1 MGEQFVYTGLF
12 ALEYLQAV
20 GGIAELD
27 NAQNEGK
34 QDGNNE
40 IDEDSC
46 CADGVGSGII
56 GIISA
61 GFHHDPHCEGA
72 GNAENGGYEVEHH
85 LGGNLNRHEGEGREH
100 GMGICHAHRV
110 FGILFE

>member
-1 MGEQFVYTGLF
+1 MIPIVR
-12 ALEYLQAV
+12 
-20 GGIAELD
+20 
-27 NAQNEGK
+27 
-34 QDGNNE
+34 
-40 IDEDSC
+40 
-46 CADGVGSGII
+46 
-56 GIISA
+56 
-61 GFHHDPHCEGA
+61 GA